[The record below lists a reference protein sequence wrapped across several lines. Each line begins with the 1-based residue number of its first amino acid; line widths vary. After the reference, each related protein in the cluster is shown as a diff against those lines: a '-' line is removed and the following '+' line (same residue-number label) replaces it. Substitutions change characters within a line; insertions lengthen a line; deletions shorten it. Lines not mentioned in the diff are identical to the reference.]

1 MKRISEHEAFGKYKH
16 FLLEEGDFV
25 VSSSGTLGRIAEVH
39 LEDLPVMLNT
49 STIRFRPL
57 DESKLDR
64 LYLRYF
70 LESQLFQQQVK
81 QLATGSVQ
89 LNYGPSHLAFVE
101 MPLPPI
107 KVQKVIGEVL
117 ENFTK
122 AMQQNYQIARNLEE
136 LAQTV
141 FRSWFIDFDPIASR
155 MVGEKPFSM
164 DAETYRLF
172 PDSFVES
179 EVGMIPLGWNLL
191 NIGSLGQVLLGGTP
205 SRKRE
210 EFWGGN
216 LAWIN
221 SGKVN
226 DFRISTPSEQITELG
241 AESSSTKLLPKG
253 TTVIAI
259 TGATLGQFSRLE
271 IDSFANQSVIGIL
284 PNDISSDEY
293 IYLTIKNNIERLVA
307 LQTGGAQQHINRDDV
322 TEFKCVYPGPLLVQ
336 KFTEIVKPMFAQ
348 IGQLTHQSQTLE
360 AIRDAL
366 LPRLISGELQIPDEM
381 LES

>member
-57 DESKLDR
+57 DDSKLDR

-70 LESQLFQQQVK
+70 LESELFQQQVK

-101 MPLPPI
+101 MPLPPM

-136 LAQTV
+136 VAQTI
-141 FRSWFIDFDPIASR
+141 FKSWFIDFDPVRAK
-155 MVGEKPFSM
+155 MAGEEPVGM
-164 DAETYRLF
+164 DAETAALF
-172 PDSFVES
+172 PDSMEES
-179 EVGMIPLGWNLL
+179 ELGMIPSGWQVKPLKELL
-191 NIGSLGQVLLGGTP
+191 ELHKKTVKAGVHTEAVPYVPIDQISPKTIFLHNSLSG
-205 SRKRE
+205 E
-210 EFWGGN
+210 
-216 LAWIN
+216 LAQTSLVSFSKMDILF
-221 SGKVN
+221 GAMRPYFHKVALAPF
-226 DFRISTPSEQITELG
+226 D
-241 AESSSTKLLPKG
+241 G
-253 TTVIAI
+253 TTRTTTFVLKPHEEHSLCFGLFTVFQDRAI
-259 TGATLGQFSRLE
+259 DYATNHSQGTTIPYAAWTNSFENYPYVEPSSLLMAKFDGIVRPLIEYGQSL
-271 IDSFANQSVIGIL
+271 IQQNASL
-284 PNDISSDEY
+284 SS
-293 IYLTIKNNIERLVA
+293 
-307 LQTGGAQQHINRDDV
+307 
-322 TEFKCVYPGPLLVQ
+322 
-336 KFTEIVKPMFAQ
+336 
-348 IGQLTHQSQTLE
+348 
-360 AIRDAL
+360 IRDTL